1 MKEYRMRIGT
11 AIAAVAL
18 VAVTSGVAQAQSA
31 EVLADGIVAVVNGDE
46 IRGSDISALY
56 QSLPQQYQ
64 QVPMESLF
72 PQMLDN
78 LISRKLVAQAA
89 RAARLMDDPE
99 VRRRLTRTEDIVL
112 QDVYL
117 VRKIES
123 EIDEAR
129 LRAAFQRMT
138 ASWSEEEEIRASHI
152 LVATEREAAAVIA
165 ALAAGSAFADLA
177 RERSIGPS
185 ATQGGDLG
193 YIRYAQMVPSFAEAA
208 FALPAGGVSA
218 APVQTQFGWHVITVV
233 DRRVSRPPSFEDS
246 VEGLREQESQA
257 LIRGLVAELRAAAV
271 VEVFAPDGSR
281 IEAPPAASGVQ

>member
-1 MKEYRMRIGT
+1 MRIM
-11 AIAAVAL
+11 AAL
-18 VAVTSGVAQAQSA
+18 VAGALLALASSVAHAQSA
-31 EVLADGIVAVVNGDE
+31 DSLADRIVAVVNGDE
-46 IRGSDISALY
+46 IRGADISALY
-56 QSLPQQYQ
+56 GSLPQQYQ

-89 RAARLMDDPE
+89 RAAQLMDDPE

-117 VRKIES
+117 VRRIES
-123 EIDEAR
+123 EINEAR

-152 LVATEREAAAVIA
+152 LVATEREASAVID
-165 ALAAGSAFADLA
+165 ALAEGAAFTDLA

-185 ATQGGDLG
+185 ATEGGDLG
-193 YIRYAQMVPSFAEAA
+193 YIRHGQMVPSFAEAA

-218 APVQTQFGWHVITVV
+218 APVQSQFGWHVITVV

-246 VEGLREQESQA
+246 VEELREQESQA
-257 LIRGLVAELRAAAV
+257 LIRSVVADLRAAAV

-281 IEAPPAASGVQ
+281 IVEPSAAGGAQ